1 MLLGCWNTTRVGLVS
16 SMSAFDDAWSVLKAL
31 EEQQMFR
38 GTMHPAIQG
47 MLARRG
53 RYPGGFGYHLE
64 GGREYVYDDED
75 GHPVPVNFRAPDTS
89 FGQRGERD
97 RRFRGDIDPM
107 QTRRGSLFVNR
118 QYYPLPGADKGIISL
133 GNEQGRPEVFKM
145 APMMGG
151 QMPKEDNGV
160 EEYSHKDLD
169 PEALIDFLVETMKM
183 PYRDAKALT
192 MSHKTKELVEANH
205 RKGRLAARN
214 QSGEAPMQGG
224 Y

>member
-1 MLLGCWNTTRVGLVS
+1 MV
-16 SMSAFDDAWSVLKAL
+16 APFDAAWSMLKAL
-31 EEQQMFR
+31 EEQQIQDRNIRYTDYPESIFAPER
-38 GTMHPAIQG
+38 TLIQLLRNKGRGSGTMHPAIQG

-53 RYPGGFGYHLE
+53 TADAY
-64 GGREYVYDDED
+64 
-75 GHPVPVNFRAPDTS
+75 
-89 FGQRGERD
+89 
-97 RRFRGDIDPM
+97 RGDGSGLTAYRYNEGQDPIDAAAQM
-107 QTRRGSLFVNR
+107 SRGSVFSR
-118 QYYPLPGADKGIISL
+118 IG
-133 GNEQGRPEVFKM
+133 EQGRPEVFKM

>member
-1 MLLGCWNTTRVGLVS
+1 
-16 SMSAFDDAWSVLKAL
+16 MSAFDEAWSVLKAL
-31 EEQQMFR
+31 EEQQMF
-38 GTMHPAIQG
+38 GATMHPAIQG

-53 RYPGGFGYHLE
+53 RYPGSFGHHLE
-64 GGREYVYDDED
+64 GGAEYVDTDE
-75 GHPVPVNFRAPDTS
+75 GTVPVNFRAPEYFVRVS
-89 FGQRGERD
+89 NEIEPSRVAARKVRGSDLGHESNNP
-97 RRFRGDIDPM
+97 RRFQGDLDPRQM
-107 QTRRGSLFVNR
+107 RRGSVFSR
-118 QYYPLPGADKGIISL
+118 IG
-133 GNEQGRPEVFKM
+133 EQGRPEVFKM
-145 APMMGG
+145 APMMGC

-169 PEALIDFLVETMKM
+169 PEALIDFLVETLKM

-205 RKGRLAARN
+205 RKGKLAARN